1 LRFTRDIRLLLAIE
15 AISLAGAALLHL
27 PQPSG
32 DPTRSPSIY
41 EGTIALV
48 LLIGLGVGLAR
59 PSWAAWAALATQ
71 AFGLVGAS
79 IGLYLAVRGVA
90 PDSAADLVFHV
101 AIVALLVWGLVVA
114 WQARSSAAGR
124 SSASLPGRVNE
135 ARR

>member
-1 LRFTRDIRLLLAIE
+1 
-15 AISLAGAALLHL
+15 
-27 PQPSG
+27 
-32 DPTRSPSIY
+32 
-41 EGTIALV
+41 
-48 LLIGLGVGLAR
+48 
-59 PSWAAWAALATQ
+59 LATQ
-71 AFGLVGAS
+71 AFGLLGAS